1 MKVAQSC
8 PTLCD
13 PVDYNSPWNS
23 PGQNTRVGCRSL
35 LQGIFP
41 AQGSNPGLPHCRWIL
56 YQQSHAGSPYQL
68 YLNKIGRNNKV
79 YWRMCRLTQMLHH
92 FVVQG
97 SWALAGF
104 GVHKGPAPT
113 DDCTATCKINMTTR
127 AVCYSS
133 VQLCNPMDCG
143 PPGSSVHGILQARIL
158 EWVAVPSSRGSSQP
172 RDWTQVSFISWIHRH
187 VLYHCLGS
195 SLKNKALTKFW
206 HFTNTRMF
214 LPRNATQYY
223 IQFILE

>member
-1 MKVAQSC
+1 MLSGVQLWRPYGLKPVRLLCPRDFPSKNTGGGCHFLLQGIFLTQRLNPHLFRLLNWEAGCLPLAPPGKPIIHNQNLCFYMKVAQSC

-97 SWALAGF
+97 S
-104 GVHKGPAPT
+104 
-113 DDCTATCKINMTTR
+113 
-127 AVCYSS
+127 
-133 VQLCNPMDCG
+133 
-143 PPGSSVHGILQARIL
+143 
-158 EWVAVPSSRGSSQP
+158 
-172 RDWTQVSFISWIHRH
+172 
-187 VLYHCLGS
+187 
-195 SLKNKALTKFW
+195 
-206 HFTNTRMF
+206 
-214 LPRNATQYY
+214 
-223 IQFILE
+223 